1 MLGWMLENTILAC
14 AIALM
19 AIVVERR
26 VRARPAVGHVMW
38 LTVLLVL
45 VLPPIALR
53 SPVAVRGL
61 FRPHIEDFEA
71 AAWARLE
78 RTDPTLGWIM
88 DSTTAGVFEG
98 IRADDTSRDDLRADA
113 AARPLLAQQVEE
125 PSFDLAPLTEDHA
138 GVASVAPA
146 VLPTRSV
153 MLPVAMRGLVR
164 GVWLGGAI
172 LVLVLF
178 LIRVRRIDRSVRR
191 AAFADD
197 LLLGKIRAVAGEL
210 GVRTPQTRVMPGAGT
225 PMVWGLGRPVLI
237 WPAELDIDADGSRG
251 LVAHELAH
259 LRRRDHWIA
268 LFEVFVSA
276 LLWWH
281 PLARIAMSRM
291 DRFAEQACDAWAV
304 RALPGGRRDYAEA
317 LIGVVESLSP
327 GRRVRPELAAGGQGR
342 RALADRLGIVMRA
355 DASPSCSRGIVLGA
369 IVLIGLLLPTISP
382 AQPEDKSVDSVVATT
397 IDDRL
402 TGLVDAARLSREA
415 GEWFDIREWDLAADG
430 YAELL
435 AIDPD
440 RADARARH
448 GIALM
453 HLGRLN
459 EAEEEIRAVLG
470 ESQKKAE
477 LHFWLAGVLSS
488 QGRPGEAIVELEESI
503 ALGLDFAQRLRA
515 EPVFERVLEEAD
527 AEPVLARAGRVH
539 ELRKAARASMR
550 SRDQKAAIEAL
561 EEMAQLSPRDGSTWH
576 FLSYARIAGGELDA
590 ALESLDRQRGLDH
603 RSFVAEYN
611 RACVFALLGKTQLA
625 VGAFER
631 AVELGFADYELAQ
644 KDPDLSSIR
653 SDVRFQAALELVV
666 RPARLKREMQVAREF
681 ADWDR
686 VIVLCDELA
695 DGAGEKLGQWAMAQ
709 RARAVAERG
718 DVDAAAEVMVGLIE
732 DGYKVSKGLF
742 GLGQIYAI
750 AGDMDRAKMY
760 LVAAA
765 RIGFDDLEQVEADPR
780 LASVAEDGAFKDAF
794 VGVVERR
801 ELSSFRVTSWEA
813 LEARA
818 RNTLDAHPD
827 VAQAKHE
834 LGWSL
839 LRQDRY
845 EEAET
850 LFRGLAESGW
860 NVAASSYNVACTAAL
875 AGDRSL
881 AMDWLEKA
889 ADAGLDNPDLFVTD
903 RDLRSLRHS
912 PRFEALV
919 ERLRDEGGR

>member
-14 AIALM
+14 AIALVAM
-19 AIVVERR
+19 VVERR

-78 RTDPTLGWIM
+78 RTDPTLGWFM

-98 IRADDTSRDDLRADA
+98 TRSENTVADGLQADA
-113 AARPLLAQQVEE
+113 SARPLLAQQVKE
-125 PSFDLAPLTEDHA
+125 PAFDLAPLTEDHA

-146 VLPTRSV
+146 VGPTRSV
-153 MLPVAMRGLVR
+153 MLPVAMRGLIR

-178 LIRVRRIDRSVRR
+178 LLRVRRIDRTVRR
-191 AAFADD
+191 AALADET
-197 LLLGKIRAVAGEL
+197 LLGQIRTVAHGL
-210 GVRTPQTRVMPGAGT
+210 GVKVPQTRVMPGAGT
-225 PMVWGLGRPVLI
+225 PMVWGLRRPVLI
-237 WPAELDIDADGSRG
+237 WPAELEMDADGSRG

-281 PLARIAMSRM
+281 PLARVAMSRM

-317 LIGVVESLSP
+317 LIGVVESLSR

-342 RALADRLGIVMRA
+342 RALADRLGIVMHA
-355 DASPSCSRGIVLGA
+355 DASPSCSRGIVLA
-369 IVLIGLLLPTISP
+369 AVALLALLLPTISP
-382 AQPEDKSVDSVVATT
+382 AQPVDKSVDAAAAVT
-397 IDDRL
+397 IDERL
-402 TGLVDAARLSREA
+402 TDLVDAARISREA
-415 GEWFDIREWDLAADG
+415 GEWFDVREWDLAADG
-430 YAELL
+430 YEQLL
-435 AIDPD
+435 ALDPD
-440 RADARARH
+440 RTDARARH

-453 HLGRLN
+453 HLGRFDQ
-459 EAEEEIRAVLG
+459 AEEDLRASLG
-470 ESQKKAE
+470 DSEKTAE
-477 LHFWLAGVLSS
+477 LHFWLAGVLSA
-488 QGRPGEAIVELEESI
+488 QGRTGEAIAELDESL
-503 ALGLDFAQRLRA
+503 ALGLDFEQRLRA
-515 EPVFERVLEEAD
+515 EPVFEHILGD
-527 AEPVLARAGRVH
+527 AEAESVLARATRVH
-539 ELRKAARASMR
+539 ELRKVARAAMR
-550 SRDQKAAIEAL
+550 SRDQKGAIAAL
-561 EEMAQLSPRDGSTWH
+561 EELAKLSPRDGSTWH
-576 FLSYARIAGGELDA
+576 FLSYARIAGGDLDA
-590 ALESLDRQRGLDH
+590 ALESLDQQRALDH

-611 RACVFALLGKTQLA
+611 RACVLALQGQTGPA

-644 KDPDLSSIR
+644 KDPDLDSIR
-653 SDVRFQAALELVV
+653 SDADFQGALEQVV
-666 RPARLKREMQVAREF
+666 RPARLKREMQVARDF

-686 VIVLCDELA
+686 VIGLCDQLA

-718 DVDAAAEVMVGLIE
+718 DADAAAEALVALIE
-732 DGYKVSKGLF
+732 NGYKVSDGLF
-742 GLGQIYAI
+742 GLGQVYAI
-750 AGDMDRAKMY
+750 SGDMDRAKLY

-765 RIGFDDLEQVEADPR
+765 KVGFDDLERVEADAR
-780 LASVAEDGAFKDAF
+780 LADVAQDDAFKDAII
-794 VGVVERR
+794 GVVERR
-801 ELSSFRVTSWEA
+801 ELGSFRAVSWAA

-818 RNTLDAHPD
+818 RKTLDAHPD

-834 LGWSL
+834 LGWAL
-839 LRQDRY
+839 LRQGHY
-845 EEAET
+845 EQAEA
-850 LFRGLAESGW
+850 LFEALAESGW
-860 NVAASSYNVACTAAL
+860 NVAASSYNVACSAAL
-875 AGDRSL
+875 SGDRSL

-889 ADAGLDNPDLFVTD
+889 ADAGLANPDLFVTD
-903 RDLRSLRHS
+903 RDLRSLRNS
-912 PRFEALV
+912 PRFEALI
-919 ERLRDEGGR
+919 ERLHREGKR

>member
-14 AIALM
+14 AIALV
-19 AIVVERR
+19 AIVVEGR

-61 FRPHIEDFEA
+61 FRPHIEEFEA
-71 AAWARLE
+71 AAWSRLE
-78 RTDPTLGWIM
+78 RTDPTLGWFM

-98 IRADDTSRDDLRADA
+98 VRSDDPIGIGAQAGESD
-113 AARPLLAQQVEE
+113 RPLLGQQVEE
-125 PSFDLAPLTEDHA
+125 PSFDFAPLTEDHA
-138 GVASVAPA
+138 GVASVAPV

-164 GVWLGGAI
+164 GVWLGGAVV
-172 LVLVLF
+172 VLVLF
-178 LIRVRRIDRSVRR
+178 LIRVRRIDRSVRGS
-191 AAFADD
+191 AFADD
-197 LLLGKIRAVAGEL
+197 GLLGKIRAVAVEL

-225 PMVWGLGRPVLI
+225 PMVWGLGRPILI
-237 WPAELDIDADGSRG
+237 WPAELDMDADGSRG

-268 LFEVFVSA
+268 LFQVFISA

-317 LIGVVESLSP
+317 LIGVVENLSR

-382 AQPEDKSVDSVVATT
+382 AQPEDESQASVVATT

-402 TGLVDAARLSREA
+402 VNIVDTARLSREA
-415 GEWFDIREWDLAADG
+415 GEWFDIREWDLAADR
-430 YAELL
+430 YADLL

-440 RADARARH
+440 RIDARARH

-453 HLGRLN
+453 HLGRLD
-459 EAEEEIRAVLG
+459 EAEEEIRAVLS
-470 ESQKKAE
+470 ESKKKAE
-477 LHFWLAGVLSS
+477 LHFWLAGVLSA
-488 QGRPGEAIVELEESI
+488 QGRTDESIVELNESI

-515 EPVFERVLEEAD
+515 EPVFERVLEDAAAEA
-527 AEPVLARAGRVH
+527 VLARASRMH
-539 ELRKAARASMR
+539 DLRKAARASMR
-550 SRDQKAAIEAL
+550 SRDHKAAIAAL
-561 EEMAQLSPRDGSTWH
+561 EEMSRLSPRDGSTWH
-576 FLSYARIAGGELDA
+576 FLSYTRIAGGYLDA
-590 ALESLDRQRGLDH
+590 ALESLDRQRALDH

-611 RACVFALLGKTQLA
+611 RACVYALQGKTGPA
-625 VGAFER
+625 VEAFER
-631 AVELGFADYELAQ
+631 AVELGFGDYELAQ
-644 KDPDLSSIR
+644 KDPDLNSIR
-653 SDVRFQAALELVV
+653 SDAGFQAALEQVV

-686 VIVLCDELA
+686 VIALCDELA
-695 DGAGEKLGQWAMAQ
+695 DGAGDRLGQWAMAQ
-709 RARAVAERG
+709 RARAVAELG
-718 DVDAAAEVMVGLIE
+718 DAEAAAEALVVLIE

-742 GLGQIYAI
+742 GLGQVYAI
-750 AGDMDRAKMY
+750 AGDMDRAKLY

-765 RIGFDDLEQVEADPR
+765 RTGFDDIEQVQADPR
-780 LASVAEDGAFKDAF
+780 LAGVGEDDAFKDAII
-794 VGVVERR
+794 GVVERR
-801 ELSSFRVTSWEA
+801 ELRSFRVTSWEA

-834 LGWSL
+834 LGWAL
-839 LRQDRY
+839 LRQGRY
-845 EEAET
+845 EEAEA

-875 AGDRSL
+875 AGDRNL
-881 AMDWLEKA
+881 ALDWLEKA

-912 PRFEALV
+912 SRFEALV
-919 ERLRDEGGR
+919 ERLRNEGGR

>member
-14 AIALM
+14 AIALV

-98 IRADDTSRDDLRADA
+98 IRSDDPAPGRLQVDA

-125 PSFDLAPLTEDHA
+125 PSFDLAPLMEDHA
-138 GVASVAPA
+138 GVVSVTPVA
-146 VLPTRSV
+146 LPTRSV

-164 GVWLGGAI
+164 GVWLGGAVV
-172 LVLVLF
+172 VLVLF
-178 LIRVRRIDRSVRR
+178 LIRVRRIDRSVRG
-191 AAFADD
+191 AVFADD
-197 LLLGKIRAVAGEL
+197 ALLGKIRGVAGEL

-225 PMVWGLGRPVLI
+225 PMVWGLGRPILI
-237 WPAELDIDADGSRG
+237 WPAELDMDADGSRG

-268 LFEVFVSA
+268 LFQVFVSA

-317 LIGVVESLSP
+317 LIGVVEGLSR
-327 GRRVRPELAAGGQGR
+327 GRRVRPELAADGQGR
-342 RALADRLGIVMRA
+342 RALADRLGIVMRP

-382 AQPEDKSVDSVVATT
+382 AQPEDEPEAIVAAMT
-397 IDDRL
+397 IDERL
-402 TGLVDAARLSREA
+402 RDLVDTARLSREA
-415 GEWFDIREWDLAADG
+415 GEWFDIREWDLAADA
-430 YAELL
+430 YADLL

-440 RADARARH
+440 RIDARARH

-453 HLGRLN
+453 HLGRLD
-459 EAEEEIRAVLG
+459 EAETEIRAVLG
-470 ESQKKAE
+470 ESRKKAE
-477 LHFWLAGVLSS
+477 LHFWLAGVLSA
-488 QGRPGEAIVELEESI
+488 QGRTGEAIVELEESV
-503 ALGLDFAQRLRA
+503 ALGLDFVQRLRS
-515 EPVFERVLEEAD
+515 EPVFERVLEDSAAEA
-527 AEPVLARAGRVH
+527 VLARAGRVH

-561 EEMAQLSPRDGSTWH
+561 EEMSRLSPRDGSTWH
-576 FLSYARIAGGELDA
+576 FLSYARIAGGDLEA
-590 ALESLDRQRGLDH
+590 AIESLDQQRALDH

-611 RACVFALLGKTQLA
+611 RACVYALQGKTRPA
-625 VGAFER
+625 VEAFKR
-631 AVELGFADYELAQ
+631 AVELGFGDYELAR
-644 KDPDLSSIR
+644 KDPDLNSIR
-653 SDVRFQAALELVV
+653 SDADFQAALEQVV
-666 RPARLKREMQVAREF
+666 WPARLKREMQVAREF

-686 VIVLCDELA
+686 VIALCDELA

-709 RARAVAERG
+709 RARAVAEGG
-718 DVDAAAEVMVGLIE
+718 DTEAAAEALVALIE

-742 GLGQIYAI
+742 GLGQVYAI
-750 AGDMDRAKMY
+750 AGDMDRAQLY

-765 RIGFDDLEQVEADPR
+765 RTGFDDLEQIESDPR
-780 LASVAEDGAFKDAF
+780 LASVAEDDAFKDAII
-794 VGVVERR
+794 GVVERR
-801 ELSSFRVTSWEA
+801 ELNSFRVASWEA

-834 LGWSL
+834 LGWAL
-839 LRQDRY
+839 LRQGRY

-875 AGDRSL
+875 AGDRGL

-889 ADAGLDNPDLFVTD
+889 ADRGLNNPDLFVTD

-919 ERLRDEGGR
+919 ERLREEGGR